1 MSDCFLGSG
10 IAFDLDGTLVD
21 TAPDLVRALNEVV
34 AADGL
39 APVDLADVRMM
50 VGRGARVLIER
61 AYSAQKRSLDSQRVD
76 DRVADFVD
84 IYKADIARLSR
95 PFPGAVNILEEMSAK
110 GARLSVCTNKPS
122 VLADALI
129 DALDLTG
136 FFERIIGPERTA
148 AKKPDAAHFWSSVDD
163 AGPNLALIGDSI
175 TDSACAKAA
184 GIPCVI
190 LTHGYSEIP
199 HGALGA
205 DAVLDHFRSLPE
217 TLEKLWQNQN

>member
-1 MSDCFLGSG
+1 MSDCFQGAG

-21 TAPDLVRALNEVV
+21 TAPDLVRALNAVV
-34 AADGL
+34 AEDGL
-39 APVDLADVRMM
+39 QGVALADVRIM

-61 AYSAQKRSLDSQRVD
+61 AYSAQDRRLDPDIVDTKVQRFIDV
-76 DRVADFVD
+76 
-84 IYKADIARLSR
+84 YKAGIANLSS
-95 PFPGAVNILEEMSAK
+95 PFPRCIETLDFLAGK

-122 VLADALI
+122 VLADALL
-129 DALDLTG
+129 DALGMTHR
-136 FFERIIGPERTA
+136 FERVIGPDRTS
-148 AKKPDAAHFWSSVDD
+148 AKKPDAAHFWSAVGD

-199 HGALGA
+199 HQALGA
-205 DAVLDHFRSLPE
+205 DAVLDSFESLPDKLAE
-217 TLEKLWQNQN
+217 LWQGRS

>member
-1 MSDCFLGSG
+1 MSDCFQGAG

-39 APVDLADVRMM
+39 ENVALDDVRAM

-61 AYSAQKRSLDSQRVD
+61 AYSAQNRKIDSSTVD
-76 DRVADFVD
+76 ARVADFIEVYRAG
-84 IYKADIARLSR
+84 IADLSR
-95 PFPGAVNILEEMSAK
+95 PFDGGIDVLKHLKSR
-110 GARLSVCTNKPS
+110 GARLSICTNKPS
-122 VLADALI
+122 ELADAL
-129 DALDLTG
+129 LETLELTDY
-136 FFERIIGPERTA
+136 FERIIGPDRTQ
-148 AKKPDAAHFWSSVDD
+148 AKKPDAAHFWSAVSD

-175 TDSACAKAA
+175 TDAACGKAA

-199 HGALGA
+199 HDALGA
-205 DAVLDHFRSLPE
+205 DAVLDDFKNLPD
-217 TLEKLWQNQN
+217 TLEKLWRDR

>member
-1 MSDCFLGSG
+1 MMTDCFRGAG

-34 AADGL
+34 GADGL
-39 APVDLADVRMM
+39 ENVALDDVRAM

-61 AYSAQKRSLDSQRVD
+61 AYAAQRRKIGSETVD
-76 DRVADFVD
+76 QRVADFIAV
-84 IYKADIARLSR
+84 YKSGIADLSR
-95 PFPGAVNILEEMSAK
+95 PFDQAVNVLDLLK
-110 GARLSVCTNKPS
+110 TRQARLSICTNKPS
-122 VLADALI
+122 ELADAL
-129 DALDLTG
+129 LEELELTDY
-136 FFERIIGPERTA
+136 FERIIGPDRTQ
-148 AKKPDAAHFWSSVDD
+148 AKKPDAAHFWSAVGD

-199 HGALGA
+199 HQALGA
-205 DAVLDHFRSLPE
+205 DAVIGDFSSLPD
-217 TLEKLWQNQN
+217 TLEQLWQGR

>member
-1 MSDCFLGSG
+1 MMSDCFEGAG

-39 APVDLADVRMM
+39 NNVALADVRAM

-61 AYSAQKRSLDSQRVD
+61 AYAAQDRKIDSAGVD
-76 DRVADFVD
+76 HRVADFIKVYRSG
-84 IYKADIARLSR
+84 IADLSR
-95 PFPGAVNILEEMSAK
+95 PFEGSLEVLDKLNAR
-110 GARLSVCTNKPS
+110 GARLSICTNKPS
-122 VLADALI
+122 ELADALI
-129 DALDLTG
+129 EALGLTHY
-136 FFERIIGPERTA
+136 FERIIGPDRTE
-148 AKKPDAAHFWSSVDD
+148 AKKPDAAHFWSAVGD

-175 TDSACAKAA
+175 TDAACGQAA

-199 HGALGA
+199 HLALGA
-205 DAVLDHFRSLPE
+205 DAVLDDFRSLPE
-217 TLEKLWQNQN
+217 TLEKLWQGR

>member
-1 MSDCFLGSG
+1 MSDCFQNAG

-34 AADGL
+34 ATDGL

-61 AYSAQKRSLDSQRVD
+61 AYSAQKKSLDPDRVN
-76 DRVADFVD
+76 DRVADFID
-84 IYKADIARLSR
+84 IYKSDIARLSR
-95 PFPGAVNILEEMSAK
+95 PFPDAVQILENLKAK

-129 DALDLTG
+129 DALDLAE
-136 FFERIIGPERTA
+136 FFERIIGPDRTEV
-148 AKKPDAAHFWSSVDD
+148 KKPDAAHFWSSVGD

-199 HGALGA
+199 HDALGA
-205 DAVLDHFRSLPE
+205 DAVLDHFCSLPE

>member
-1 MSDCFLGSG
+1 MMSDCFEGAG

-39 APVDLADVRMM
+39 GNVALADVRAM

-61 AYSAQKRSLDSQRVD
+61 AYAAQNRKIDSASVD
-76 DRVADFVD
+76 QRVADFIRVYRSG
-84 IYKADIARLSR
+84 IADLSR
-95 PFPGAVNILEEMSAK
+95 PFEGSTAVLDFLK
-110 GARLSVCTNKPS
+110 TRGARLSICTNKPS
-122 VLADALI
+122 ELADALI
-129 DALDLTG
+129 EALGLTHY
-136 FFERIIGPERTA
+136 FERIIGPGRTE
-148 AKKPDAAHFWSSVDD
+148 AKKPDAAHFWSAVGD

-175 TDSACAKAA
+175 TDAACAKAA

-199 HGALGA
+199 HLALGA
-205 DAVLDHFRSLPE
+205 DAVLDDFRSLPE
-217 TLEKLWQNQN
+217 TLEKLWQGR

>member
-1 MSDCFLGSG
+1 MSDCFQGAG

-34 AADGL
+34 ASDGL

-61 AYSAQKRSLDSQRVD
+61 AYSAQKKSLDPRHVD
-76 DRVADFVD
+76 DRVADFIA

-95 PFPGAVNILEEMSAK
+95 PFPDAVKSLEILRQQ

-122 VLADALI
+122 ILADALI
-129 DALDLTG
+129 RALDLAE
-136 FFERIIGPERTA
+136 FFERIIGPDRTE
-148 AKKPDAAHFWSSVDD
+148 AKKPDAAHFWTAVGD

-190 LTHGYSEIP
+190 LTHGYSEVP

-205 DAVLDHFRSLPE
+205 DAVLDDFDSLPE
-217 TLEKLWQNQN
+217 TLEKLWQRQN

>member
-1 MSDCFLGSG
+1 MMTDCFQGAG

-39 APVDLADVRMM
+39 ENVALNDVRAM

-61 AYSAQKRSLDSQRVD
+61 AYAAQRRKIESDAVD
-76 DRVADFVD
+76 QRVADFISV
-84 IYKADIARLSR
+84 YKSGIANLSR
-95 PFPGAVNILEEMSAK
+95 PFDAAVEVLEILKARGS
-110 GARLSVCTNKPS
+110 RLSICTNKPS
-122 VLADALI
+122 ELADALLE
-129 DALDLTG
+129 ALELTDY
-136 FFERIIGPERTA
+136 FERIIGPDRTQ
-148 AKKPDAAHFWSSVDD
+148 AKKPDAAHFWSAVGN

-175 TDSACAKAA
+175 TDAECGHAA

-199 HGALGA
+199 HQALGA
-205 DAVLDHFRSLPE
+205 DAVIDHFRSLPD
-217 TLEKLWQNQN
+217 TLEKLWQDR